1 MPHFLVI
8 PFPVLGHVNPLMQ
21 FSQVLAKHGC
31 KVTFLNTEYSQ
42 KRMAKSSSEQHNNN
56 NENPINIVTLP
67 DGLSDDDDR
76 SKPIEFV
83 QSVKATMPEK
93 LPKLIEEV
101 NNNNGN
107 EESKISCI
115 VVSMNMG
122 WALEVGHKLGIK
134 GAVMFPGSATSNA
147 SLDCVERL
155 IHDGIIDSETGKTFG
170 S

>member
-1 MPHFLVI
+1 M
-8 PFPVLGHVNPLMQ
+8 
-21 FSQVLAKHGC
+21 SQPMHIYRQ
-31 KVTFLNTEYSQ
+31 NTELDRLRQ
-42 KRMAKSSSEQHNNN
+42 KNNIKK
-56 NENPINIVTLP
+56 PIEIVTLP
-67 DGLSDDDDR
+67 DGLSDEDDR
-76 SKPIEFV
+76 SKPIEFI
-83 QSVKATMPEK
+83 QSVKATMPDK
-93 LPKLIEEV
+93 LPKLIEDV
-101 NNNNGN
+101 NNNNVN
-107 EESKISCI
+107 EDCKISCI